1 MGDVVF
7 TNGPDIDAALARL
20 GGLILATPYL
30 PETRAFV
37 HVGAPIAKGR
47 PRFSAQHKRT
57 FTPARTVHAE
67 RDLVYAF
74 RVALDR
80 RATLLDT
87 VAIVALFYLPTR
99 RRVDAD
105 NLMKLVMDAATAAHV
120 WKDDSQVIAQAALM
134 ELDTD
139 RPRTVVALCPYFGT
153 LTRTPLLTR

>member
-1 MGDVVF
+1 MDDVVF
-7 TNGPDIDAALARL
+7 TNGPDIDAALTRL
-20 GGLILATPYL
+20 GGLMLRPADPG
-30 PETRAFV
+30 ETRAFV

-47 PRFSAQHKRT
+47 PRFSAKHKRT

-67 RDLVYAF
+67 RDLMYAF
-74 RVALDR
+74 RVALNR

-105 NLMKLVMDAATAAHV
+105 NLMKLVMDSATAAAV

-134 ELDTD
+134 ELDAD
-139 RPRTVVALCPYFGT
+139 RPRTVVALCPYHGT
-153 LTRTPLLTR
+153 LTRAPLLTR

>member
-1 MGDVVF
+1 MADVGF
-7 TNGPDIDAALARL
+7 TNGPDIDAVLARL
-20 GGLILATPYL
+20 GGLMLTAPNL
-30 PETRAFV
+30 RETRAFV

-47 PRFSAQHKRT
+47 PRFSAQHKRC
-57 FTPARTVHAE
+57 FTPKRTQSAE

-105 NLMKLVMDAATAAHV
+105 NLMKLVMDAATAAAV
-120 WKDDSQVIAQAALM
+120 WKDDSQVIAQAALV
-134 ELDTD
+134 ELDVA
-139 RPRTVVALCPYFGT
+139 RPRTVVALCPYTGT
-153 LTRTPLLTR
+153 LTRAPLLTA